1 MCWKLQLSINMSNAM
16 FCVDNGIMPIERI
29 ALISNEETFIELH
42 VVIIVAYVKGQ
53 H

>member
-1 MCWKLQLSINMSNAM
+1 MSNAIM
-16 FCVDNGIMPIERI
+16 FRVDNGIMSTERI

-42 VVIIVAYVKGQ
+42 IVIIVAYVEGQ